1 MFQCPVVGVGLLI
14 IGTSSTVGL
23 PFSIALARAGRSSLA
38 VLIFIPSAPYALAI
52 SLYLGPYLGTAAVPG
67 KDVPYV
73 VP

>member
-23 PFSIALARAGRSSLA
+23 PFSMALARAGRSSLA

-52 SLYLGPYLGTAAVPG
+52 SLY
-67 KDVPYV
+67 
-73 VP
+73 